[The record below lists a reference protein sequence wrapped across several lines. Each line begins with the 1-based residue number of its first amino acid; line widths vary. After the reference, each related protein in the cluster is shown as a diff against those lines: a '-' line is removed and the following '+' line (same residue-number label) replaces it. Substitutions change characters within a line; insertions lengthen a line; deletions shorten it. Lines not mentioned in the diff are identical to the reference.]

1 MEYVIGIV
9 LIAAVLI
16 LIGFFVKRNYYQEI
30 DRLEAWKIE
39 IMNRPV
45 LDEIAKIKQLKMHGQ
60 AEEYFEQW
68 RKTWDNIVTGDL
80 PDVEEW
86 LYDAEDCV
94 SKYRFS
100 KAKEVLAKIER
111 TLKSTEEKME
121 SMLAELNELIGSEKK
136 NREDIARLEQL
147 YKKLKKELLANRHS
161 FGKAA
166 ARLEGELEAA
176 GHLFARFEEETD
188 QGNYLNAREI
198 VLELKEKLERLD
210 ENMKKIPLLLEECL
224 HVIPGQIKEIV
235 DGSAEMRK
243 QGYNLEHLG
252 LEKEIRRI
260 EDQISRYREY
270 LEQAETEEVSKGLE
284 DAKES
289 LNLLYDLLEK
299 EVSSKLFVQQ
309 NKEKI
314 RQEMDTIKSVNDRL
328 QEEVRSVQIS
338 YQLPEKETEFVAEM
352 DKKIEQMKKTL
363 SLLLTP
369 NGTENTAYSIL
380 KEKLEEISEE
390 MKQLEEKQKEY
401 LEKLQS
407 LRKDELEARQRIQE
421 LKNKVVESRLMI
433 NRSAIPGVPQ
443 DIEALLYSSF
453 EAVQECLRHLEQKP
467 LSMEA
472 VRASLAKAEEN
483 VTYMHDKVEEML
495 ENAFLVEKIIQY
507 GNRYRTRYPFVREKL
522 LEAEKAFR
530 SYDYVAALE
539 QAAAAVEKVEPGA
552 LKKIEALLN
561 EQSQ

>member
-86 LYDAEDCV
+86 LYDVEDCV

-176 GHLFARFEEETD
+176 GQLFARFEEETD

-235 DGSAEMRK
+235 DGTAEMRK

-252 LEKEIRRI
+252 LEKEIRRL

-289 LNLLYDLLEK
+289 LNLLYDLLET

-530 SYDYVAALE
+530 SYDYAAALE